1 MELFNLSAVLVSLA
15 ALFAWLNF
23 RVLKLPT
30 TIGVMVLGVGSSTA
44 LLIANHY
51 GFTIGQGLAAQVRE
65 IDFNKL
71 LMQGMLSFL
80 LFAGALHVKLQDLAR
95 LKWTVGLLASF
106 GVLASTFLVGFAT
119 QWMLGIVGVELPF
132 IYCLLFGALISPTDP
147 IAVMGILKTAGVQKD
162 MQTVIAGESLFN
174 DGIGVVIFLV
184 IAGIAASGAGTE
196 IDFQH
201 IGVLFAEEALGGLI
215 FGWVIGRLALWMMR
229 GIDSYQVEVLVTLAL
244 VMGGYALALKLHVS
258 GPLAMVIAG
267 LIIGNHGRDLA
278 MSQATEKYV
287 DLFWEL
293 IDEILN
299 VLLFLLLGLELL
311 VITLQGEF
319 LRAGLYAI
327 PLILMVRMICVG
339 VPLALFGGLKRLGG
353 IRAVPI
359 LTWAGLRGGI
369 SVALALSLP
378 PSPERDLI
386 VTMTYC
392 VVVFSIVVQG
402 MTVGPLVRALARR

>member
-1 MELFNLSAVLVSLA
+1 
-15 ALFAWLNF
+15 
-23 RVLKLPT
+23 
-30 TIGVMVLGVGSSTA
+30 MVLGVGSSTA
-44 LLIANHY
+44 LLLANHY
-51 GFTIGQGLAAQVRE
+51 GFTIGQGLAEQVRG
-65 IDFNKL
+65 IDFNAL

-80 LFAGALHVKLQDLAR
+80 LFAGALHVKLHDLAR
-95 LKWTVGLLASF
+95 LKWTVGVLASF
-106 GVLASTFLVGFAT
+106 GVIASTFLVGIAMH
-119 QWMLGIVGVELPF
+119 WMLGVIGIELPF
-132 IYCLLFGALISPTDP
+132 IYCLLFGSLISPTDP

-162 MQTVIAGESLFN
+162 MQTAIAGESLFN
-174 DGIGVVIFLV
+174 DGIGVVVFLV
-184 IAGIAASGAGTE
+184 IAGLAASGAE
-196 IDFQH
+196 PDFQH
-201 IGVLFAEEALGGLI
+201 IGILFAEEALGGI
-215 FGWVIGRLALWMMR
+215 VFGWIIGRFALWMMR

-244 VMGGYALALKLHVS
+244 VMGGYALALRLHVS

-278 MSQATEKYV
+278 MSKATEKYV

-293 IDEILN
+293 VDEILN

-311 VITLQGEF
+311 VITLQGDY

-327 PLILMVRMICVG
+327 PLILAVRMLCVG
-339 VPLALFGGLKRLGG
+339 LPLALFGGLKRLGG

-378 PSPERDLI
+378 LSAERDLI

-402 MTVGPLVRALARR
+402 MTVGPLVRTLSRR